1 MSGFTRRAKGLE
13 VTFPLS
19 GLQGHEVGDVS
30 DHVQLVHPI
39 FGPLQRIGS
48 GERIRVSQ
56 AGAAGATSID
66 LVTAPDGLVR
76 VVEYAEAQH
85 DDVAARTL
93 SYHVVL
99 FGVAASETAAQSSLF
114 DGAGALVPSLED
126 YPLHRSIV
134 LGPGDVL
141 RVRGAVAAGF
151 SLSGR
156 ALVCDYSPA
165 DVARI

>member
-19 GLQGHEVGDVS
+19 GMQGHEPGDVS
-30 DHVQLVHPI
+30 EHVQLVHPL

-48 GERIRVSQ
+48 GERTRVTV
-56 AGAAGATSID
+56 AGAAGITSID
-66 LVTAPDGLVR
+66 LVTAPTGLVR

-85 DDVAARTL
+85 DDIAPRTL
-93 SYHVVL
+93 SFHVVL
-99 FGVAASETAAQSSLF
+99 FGVAASETCMQSSLF
-114 DGAGALVPSLED
+114 DGSAALVASLDD
-126 YPLHRSIV
+126 YPLHRSVV
-134 LGPGDVL
+134 LGPGDVF

-151 SLSGR
+151 ILSGR